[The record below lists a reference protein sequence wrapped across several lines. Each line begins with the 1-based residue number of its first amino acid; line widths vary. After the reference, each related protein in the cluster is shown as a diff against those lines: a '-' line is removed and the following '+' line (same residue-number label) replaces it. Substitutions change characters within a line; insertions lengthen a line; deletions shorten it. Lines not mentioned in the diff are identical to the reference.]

1 MADPIAFR
9 LACDNNCSGTIYD
22 QHANLRRIPCIG
34 LAVQRLQ
41 VRHRLGDTRRHT
53 VNERLPA
60 DKPTG
65 AGSYPRLLYLN
76 HQLVNLDGVAEI
88 ALTTEHVTL
97 AFAFVPVAAP
107 HARIMLSWQEAQ
119 PLFSALQQGQAH
131 YPAWVA
137 LTDRIVNLDLAVDV
151 SMTSDEVTLVAAHAN
166 AWGGPLPRRWSRSDA
181 QPILAYFHH
190 LRLQPAVPAD
200 GANRSSW
207 AAIGEHLINLA
218 LVTQVRFRE
227 NHIQMAFAG
236 IPRFARSFAYG
247 EAAPLLEH
255 LQHLGVLPI
264 EAVRRR
270 PAGGDAQEQGRSK
283 PPARRRR
290 LLR

>member
-1 MADPIAFR
+1 
-9 LACDNNCSGTIYD
+9 
-22 QHANLRRIPCIG
+22 
-34 LAVQRLQ
+34 
-41 VRHRLGDTRRHT
+41 

-60 DKPTG
+60 DKSAG

-107 HARIMLSWQEAQ
+107 HARIMLSWPDAQ
-119 PLFSALQQGQAH
+119 PLFNALQQGQAH

-137 LTDRIVNLDLAVDV
+137 LADRIVNLDLAVDV
-151 SMTSDEVTLVAAHAN
+151 CVTAEEVTLVAAHAN
-166 AWGGPLPRRWSRSDA
+166 AWGGPLPRRWARQDA
-181 QPILAYFHH
+181 QPILAYFQQ
-190 LRLQPAVPAD
+190 LRLQPAAPAA
-200 GANRSSW
+200 ANRSSW
-207 AAIGEHLINLA
+207 AIVGEHLINLA

-227 NHIQMAFAG
+227 NQIQMAFAG

-247 EAAPLLEH
+247 EAAQLLER

-270 PAGGDAQEQGRSK
+270 PAGGDTPEQGPSK

-290 LLR
+290 LLRKG